1 MSTVEPA
8 VAYRVVILTSHHYV
22 SGDLLFKNQ
31 RLSDYLNDRR
41 ESVISLR
48 NAEVARL
55 SDPGKILQRHP
66 AAVVPKNLAQIA
78 FEPPQKSIPLAHRFY
93 GYVKKQEHPVFLL
106 MNEMEVRGVLHT
118 AADLDLRRVLMDASG
133 GFLPVTKAVVSL
145 FANDK
150 YMIQQDAVMVNAG
163 LVRYLAKV
171 EIPLPAKP

>member
-8 VAYRVVILTSHHYV
+8 ITYRVVILTSHHYV
-22 SGDLLFKNQ
+22 SGDLLYKNQ

-78 FEPPQKSIPLAHRFY
+78 FEPPQKAIPLAHRFY
-93 GYVKKQEHPVFLL
+93 GYAKKQEHPVFLL
-106 MNEMEVRGVLHT
+106 MNEMEVRGILHT
-118 AADLDLRRVLMDASG
+118 PADLDLRRIFVDVAGS
-133 GFLPVTKAVVSL
+133 FLPITKAVVSL
-145 FANDK
+145 FANEK
-150 YMIQQDAVMVNAG
+150 YVIQQDAVMVNAG
-163 LVRYLAKV
+163 LVRYLAKI
-171 EIPLPAKP
+171 ETPLPKP